1 MDESPVEHPAPAPA
15 RFARVRVLV
24 GAVALLI
31 AFWSLVAGVFT
42 VQMVLVARSEGREM
56 PIARAFGLQFAGW
69 MSWAIMT
76 PVVIVLSRR
85 LARVRPLAAL
95 AGVHVGPALLVAF
108 SAAALEGVLKSVL
121 GVELQPRTMA
131 DSVLAN
137 IKTYGT
143 FNLFVYAMIAG
154 IHYAIA
160 FSREARERE
169 RSAARLE
176 TALVQA
182 RLDTLAAQIQP
193 HFLFNTLHAIS
204 QLVLEDPA
212 RANQMIT
219 RLSTLLRHGF
229 HGGNGEEPTLAD
241 EIELLDHYVAIQEI
255 RFGDRL
261 AVSFDLDPTVLRAR
275 VPSLLLQPLV
285 ENAIRLGTATRTD
298 QTRVTISAI
307 RRDAWLR
314 IEVRDNGP
322 GLSRGAVP
330 AGNGVGVANVRERL
344 AQRYGSA
351 QRFALEDAAG
361 GGAIAIIE
369 VPWEPPASLT
379 SNGNGHVRSHR
390 G

>member
-1 MDESPVEHPAPAPA
+1 MDESPADRPPPAPP
-15 RFARVRVLV
+15 RFARVRAILGAAALV
-24 GAVALLI
+24 SAL
-31 AFWSLVAGVFT
+31 WTLVACMFT

-56 PIARAFGLQFAGW
+56 PVGRALGYQLAGW

-76 PVVIVLSRR
+76 PVVIAIARR
-85 LARVRPLAAL
+85 LGGVRPLAVL
-95 AGVHVGPALLVAF
+95 AGVHVGPALVVAF
-108 SAAALEGVLKSVL
+108 SAAALEGVTKSVL
-121 GVELQPRTMA
+121 GVDLRPRTLA
-131 DSVLAN
+131 ESVLVN
-137 IKTYGT
+137 VQQYGT
-143 FNLFVYAMIAG
+143 FNLFVYAMLAG
-154 IHYAIA
+154 MYYAIA
-160 FSREARERE
+160 FARESRERE
-169 RSAARLE
+169 RRAARLE

-261 AVSFDLDPTVLRAR
+261 SVTFDLDPTVLRVR

-285 ENAIRLGTATRTD
+285 ENAIRLGTATRSD
-298 QTRVTISAI
+298 QTRVVISAV

-314 IEVRDNGP
+314 LEVRDNGP

-330 AGNGVGVANVRERL
+330 TGNGVGVANVRERL
-344 AQRYGSA
+344 AQRYGRA

-361 GGAIAIIE
+361 GGARAIIE
-369 VPWEPPASLT
+369 IPWEPPASPT